1 MQAAAAV
8 FRGINMQMNKD
19 NVKLAIAPIGWTNDD
34 MPELGSENTFQQIV
48 SEMALAGFTGSEVG
62 SKYPRDPA
70 VLKPMLDIRGV
81 QIVNAWFSTFFANG
95 DKAKTIDEFINH
107 RDFLHAMGAR
117 VIGCSE
123 QSLSIQGTTKA
134 VLEEKPLFS
143 DEQWRLTAEGYNE
156 LAKLAAEKGM
166 TVGLHHHMGTGIQTT
181 AEIDRFMAAT
191 HDDVYLLFDT
201 GHAYYSEGSQQA
213 MLDILTKYLPRI
225 NHVHL
230 KDVRDE
236 VVAQVKSQKL
246 SFLDGVKKGTFTVP
260 GDGVID
266 FKPVFKI
273 LDDFG
278 YKGWMVVEAEQD
290 PALANPFEYA
300 VKARKYIREN
310 TGL

>member
-1 MQAAAAV
+1 
-8 FRGINMQMNKD
+8 MNKD

-34 MPELGSENTFQQIV
+34 MPELGAENTFQQIV

-81 QIVNAWFSTFFANG
+81 QICNAWFSTFFANG

-107 RDFLHAMGAR
+107 RDFLHAMGAK

-123 QSLSIQGTTKA
+123 QSKSIQGTSLS
-134 VLEEKPLFS
+134 VLDEKPYFT
-143 DEQWRLTAEGYNE
+143 DEEWQLTAEGYNE
-156 LAKLAAEKGM
+156 LSKLAAEKGM
-166 TVGLHHHMGTGIQTT
+166 QVCLHHHMGTAIQTT
-181 AEIDRFMAAT
+181 EEIDRFMAIT
-191 HDDVYLLFDT
+191 NDDVFLLFDT
-201 GHAYYSEGSQQA
+201 GHAYYSEGSQA
-213 MLDILTKYLPRI
+213 KMLAILEKYLPRI

-236 VVAQVKSQKL
+236 VVAEVRSQKL

-266 FKPVFKI
+266 FTPVFKI
-273 LDDFG
+273 LDESG

-300 VKARKYIREN
+300 VKARKYIRE
-310 TGL
+310 TAGL

>member
-1 MQAAAAV
+1 
-8 FRGINMQMNKD
+8 MQMNKE

-191 HDDVYLLFDT
+191 NDDVYLLFDT

>member
-1 MQAAAAV
+1 
-8 FRGINMQMNKD
+8 MNKE

-34 MPELGSENTFQQIV
+34 MPELGAENTFQQIV

-70 VLKPMLDIRGV
+70 ILKPMLEIRGL
-81 QIVNAWFSTFFANG
+81 QICNAWFSTFFGNG
-95 DKAKTIDEFINH
+95 DKARTIDEFINH
-107 RDFLHAMGAR
+107 RDFLHAMGAK

-123 QSLSIQGTTKA
+123 QSKSIQGTSLP
-134 VLEEKPLFS
+134 VLDEKPNFS
-143 DEQWRLTAEGYNE
+143 DEEWRLTAEGYNE

-166 TVGLHHHMGTGIQTT
+166 QVCLHHHMGTAIQTT
-181 AEIDRFMAAT
+181 EEIDRFMALT
-191 HDDVYLLFDT
+191 NDDVYLLFDT
-201 GHAYYSEGSQQA
+201 GHAYYSEGSQA
-213 MLDILTKYLPRI
+213 KMLAILEKYLPRI
-225 NHVHL
+225 NHIHL

-236 VVAQVKSQKL
+236 VVAQVKSQKM

-266 FKPVFKI
+266 FMPVFSL
-273 LDDFG
+273 LDEAG

-300 VKARKYIREN
+300 VKARKYIREHA
-310 TGL
+310 GL